1 MSTPSPTCYAKRLP
15 QAQPKAHEVLKSK
28 SAANLRQPKFPGVAK
43 RESLPTH
50 GIELKKNNWF
60 GLADFCLGILG

>member
-1 MSTPSPTCYAKRLP
+1 MSRPSPTCYAKRLP

-28 SAANLRQPKFPGVAK
+28 SAANLRHRNSGVAK

-50 GIELKKNNWF
+50 GIELKKSNWF
-60 GLADFCLGILG
+60 GLMDFCLGILG